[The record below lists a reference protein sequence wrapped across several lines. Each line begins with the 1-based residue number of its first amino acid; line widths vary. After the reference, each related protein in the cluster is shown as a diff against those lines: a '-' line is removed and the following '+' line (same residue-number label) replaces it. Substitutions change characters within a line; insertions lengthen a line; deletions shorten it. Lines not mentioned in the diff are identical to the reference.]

1 VRLDPFFIAML
12 AAIAL
17 AAIAPELG
25 ARGGTL
31 HLDLVTQ
38 IGVALV
44 FFLHGAALS
53 RAALKMGAANWR
65 LHLLVQSTTFILF
78 PVLGAALYLAA
89 RPFAPAEVL
98 LGLFYLCAL
107 SSTISSS
114 VAMTAMARGDVAG
127 AVFNATLSGLLGM
140 VLTPT
145 LIGLVTAGTQA
156 VPWLTSLGDI
166 ALKLFVPFA
175 LGHLVR
181 PLIGSF
187 IDSRKA
193 FLSNLDRSVIVLI
206 VYGAFCDSIL
216 ADMWSRYSPG
226 VLIAVFGAVALLL
239 VVALA
244 FTRSAARRLSLSTE
258 QEVAALFCG
267 SQKSLANG
275 APMAKILFGS
285 HPALAM
291 IMLPLL
297 MYHQLQLIVC
307 FALARRYAARAVAA
321 PAEKACS

>member
-1 VRLDPFFIAML
+1 ML
-12 AAIAL
+12 AAIAI
-17 AAIAPELG
+17 AAIAPGLG
-25 ARGGTL
+25 TRGGTL
-31 HLDLVTQ
+31 HVDLVTQ

-53 RAALKMGAANWR
+53 GAALKTGAANWR
-65 LHLLVQSTTFILF
+65 LQRLVQSTTFFLF
-78 PVLGAALYLAA
+78 PLLGAALYFVA

-98 LGLFYLCAL
+98 LGLFYLCVL

-114 VAMTAMARGDVAG
+114 VAMTAMAKGDVAA

-140 VLTPT
+140 VVTPI
-145 LIGLVTAGTQA
+145 LIGFVTAGTQA

-166 ALKLFVPFA
+166 ALKLFAPFA

-181 PLIGSF
+181 PLLGSF
-187 IDSRKA
+187 IDARKA
-193 FLSNLDRSVIVLI
+193 FLSKLDRSVIVLI
-206 VYGAFCDSIL
+206 VYGAFCDSIIG
-216 ADMWSRYSPG
+216 DMWSRYSAG
-226 VLIAVFGAVALLL
+226 VLVAVFGVVALLL
-239 VVALA
+239 VVALM
-244 FTRSAARRLSLSTE
+244 FTRSAARRLGFSRE

-297 MYHQLQLIVC
+297 MYHQLQLVVC
-307 FALARRYAARAVAA
+307 FALARRYAARAEAA
-321 PAEKACS
+321 PAEKAACS

>member
-1 VRLDPFFIAML
+1 VRLDPFFVAML

-17 AAIAPELG
+17 AAVAPGLG
-25 ARGGTL
+25 ARGGPL
-31 HLDLVTQ
+31 HIGLLTQ
-38 IGVALV
+38 VGVALV

-53 RAALKMGAANWR
+53 RAALKLGAANWQ
-65 LHLLVQSTTFILF
+65 LHLLVQGTTFLLF
-78 PVLGAALYLAA
+78 PLLGAALYFAA
-89 RPFAPAEVL
+89 KPFAPAEVL
-98 LGLFYLCAL
+98 LGLFFLCVL

-114 VAMTAMARGDVAG
+114 VAMTAMAKGDVAA

-140 VLTPT
+140 LLTPA
-145 LIGLVTAGTQA
+145 LIGFVTVSTES
-156 VPWLTSLGDI
+156 VHWLTSLGDI
-166 ALKLFVPFA
+166 ALKLFAPFA
-175 LGHLVR
+175 LGHLAR
-181 PLIGSF
+181 PLLASF

-216 ADMWSRYSPG
+216 GDMWSRYSPA

-244 FTRSAARRLSLSTE
+244 FTRLVARRMSFSPE

-307 FALARRYAARAVAA
+307 FALARRYAARAVG
-321 PAEKACS
+321 SG

>member
-1 VRLDPFFIAML
+1 VRLDPFFVAML
-12 AAIAL
+12 VAIAL
-17 AAIAPELG
+17 AVVAPELG

-53 RAALKMGAANWR
+53 GAALKTGAANWR
-65 LHLLVQSTTFILF
+65 LHLLIQGTTFLLF
-78 PVLGAALYLAA
+78 PLVGAALYFVA

-98 LGLFYLCAL
+98 LGLFYLCVL

-114 VAMTAMARGDVAG
+114 VAMTAMAKGDVAG
-127 AVFNATLSGLLGM
+127 AVFNASLSGLLGM

-145 LIGLVTAGTQA
+145 LIGFVAAGTQA
-156 VPWLTSLGDI
+156 IPWLTSLGDI
-166 ALKLFVPFA
+166 ALKLFAPFA
-175 LGHLVR
+175 LGHLLR
-181 PLIGSF
+181 PVLGSF
-187 IDSRKA
+187 IDARKA

-206 VYGAFCDSIL
+206 VYAAFCDSIVG
-216 ADMWSRYSPG
+216 DMWSRYSPG
-226 VLIAVFGAVALLL
+226 VLIAVFAAVALLL
-239 VVALA
+239 VVALV
-244 FTRSAARRLSLSTE
+244 FTRSAARRLRFSTE

-285 HPALAM
+285 NPALAM
-291 IMLPLL
+291 IMLPLI

-307 FALARRYAARAVAA
+307 FALARRYAARATPAA
-321 PAEKACS
+321 K